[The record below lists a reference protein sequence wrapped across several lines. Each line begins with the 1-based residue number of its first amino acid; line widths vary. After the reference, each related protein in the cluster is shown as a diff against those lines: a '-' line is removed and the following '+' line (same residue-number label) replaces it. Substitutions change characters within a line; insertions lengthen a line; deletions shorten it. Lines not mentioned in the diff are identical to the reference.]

1 MDMKKLLLILFLCF
15 AVSQLYAQTGN
26 PKYNQAL
33 ADSLGA
39 DERGMKMYVL
49 AILKSGSNKT
59 TDTTVRNYVFKG
71 HMANIN
77 KMAADG
83 KLIVAGPLEK
93 NDKSYRGIFI
103 LDVPTLDEARTL
115 IQTDP
120 AIKAKIFDVD
130 LFQWYGSAALPMYMK
145 YDKMLQKNSY

>member
-1 MDMKKLLLILFLCF
+1 MKTFLLIIFF
-15 AVSQLYAQTGN
+15 ALTAQRLHAQTAN
-26 PKYNQAL
+26 PKFNQAL

-49 AILKSGSNKT
+49 VILKTGSNKT
-59 TDTTVRNYVFKG
+59 TDTTIRNYLFKG

-93 NDKSYRGIFI
+93 NDKAYRGIFI
-103 LDVPTLDEARTL
+103 LNVSTLEEARTL
-115 IQTDP
+115 VQTDP
-120 AIKAKIFDVD
+120 AVKAKIFDAD
-130 LFQWYGSAALPMYMK
+130 LFQWYGSAALPMYLK
-145 YDKMLQKNSY
+145 YDEMLRKTDF